1 MGTPCHPCLLPQPLA
16 VCHSTCPVL
25 DLPIWS
31 QALLVGEAPSCTCGE
46 GTFPMLWPL
55 SCCRAGT
62 QPVGG
67 QRGVRTDR
75 IRPMTIQM
83 LQPCCFQAM
92 GSRWGLGRQ
101 PPFKNVHVQG
111 CFERSVCKDGLK
123 WKAADTMASPGCRGS
138 HGGVCSALP
147 WGAGRTLI
155 VQLLSQCRDVMCKGV
170 RSLLGSQEMAQS
182 NGGALIHFLST
193 FHKLLVIADTWL
205 IAP

>member
-1 MGTPCHPCLLPQPLA
+1 M
-16 VCHSTCPVL
+16 
-25 DLPIWS
+25 
-31 QALLVGEAPSCTCGE
+31 GEAPSCTCGE

-67 QRGVRTDR
+67 QRGMRTDR
-75 IRPMTIQM
+75 IRPMTMQM
-83 LQPCCFQAM
+83 LQPCYFQAT

-138 HGGVCSALP
+138 HGG
-147 WGAGRTLI
+147 G
-155 VQLLSQCRDVMCKGV
+155 LLSSAMGSRKDPDCPTAEPVQGCDVRRSQFPSWLPGDGTKQWWSPHTFLVHISQTIGDCRYLAHSTLKHLTSM
-170 RSLLGSQEMAQS
+170 RSWTL
-182 NGGALIHFLST
+182 
-193 FHKLLVIADTWL
+193 
-205 IAP
+205 PC